1 MKRKLKDKIINVT
14 TRLGLFIGASA
25 GFHGVASAQEAP
37 FSDADS
43 LKSNNTEI
51 VNAPVEKE
59 DSATIDFP
67 TAGRKDSLAQQIDD
81 SISVDPVKRK
91 LCLDTYRASVQNDS
105 IINLRREKLEA
116 AKEYMVYL
124 TAHFEDFRSRAYW
137 DPLGKC
143 YSYGIGNCEKANGT
157 KVRAGDVIRSEE
169 EGIAT
174 VMHHIDKNMAD
185 DMVKYLPM
193 EHMSEVEIAVMGSLL
208 YNTGSGKLRTKTGAP
223 SELSDLATIHF
234 VLRTERSEQEFKKK
248 FLSYK
253 RTKSGSNVLLDRR
266 ENEYAILSGEVV
278 LPIEKLK
285 GTMLGALHGC
295 HGDVEKIEARFAPD
309 SKLACPTDSLR
320 YAMKKD
326 LARTYVRKN
335 TSSKSKTTTRGR
347 AQPRPRSNTRTR

>member
-51 VNAPVEKE
+51 VNTPAEKE

-105 IINLRREKLEA
+105 IINLRREKLDA

-157 KVRAGDVIRSEE
+157 KVVKGDVIRSEE

-174 VMHHIDKNMAD
+174 VIHHIDKNMAD

-326 LARTYVRKN
+326 LARTYVRKS
-335 TSSKSKTTTRGR
+335 TPTKGKTPTRGR
-347 AQPRPRSNTRTR
+347 AQPRPRSNTR